1 MKTISV
7 TDLQH
12 ATAHYLE
19 LAAEE
24 DVIILKDG
32 KPLGVLRG
40 LTEADDLFDYQLEA
54 HPLFIERVRRARK
67 EYLLGKSERLD
78 AIRDELLSAPDPE

>member
-12 ATAHYLE
+12 DTAHYLE
-19 LAAEE
+19 LAEAE
-24 DVIILKDG
+24 DIIILKDG
-32 KPLGVLRG
+32 KPVGVLRG
-40 LTEADDLFDYQLEA
+40 LTEADDVFDYQLET
-54 HPLFIERVRRARK
+54 HPLFIERVRRARN
-67 EYLLGKSERLD
+67 EYLAGKSQRLE